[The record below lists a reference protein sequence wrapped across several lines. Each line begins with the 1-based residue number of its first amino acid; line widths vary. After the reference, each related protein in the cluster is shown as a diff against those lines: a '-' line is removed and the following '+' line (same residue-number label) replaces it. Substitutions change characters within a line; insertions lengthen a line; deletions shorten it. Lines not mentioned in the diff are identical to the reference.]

1 MHGTIDVAEETF
13 ALDDDQEKFIQ
24 FICFLATLKFKLHHI
39 YSNTELGNHRKQ
51 NQCKYICNILF
62 LFLQYCEPRFLY
74 YPLRALAEFLSQ
86 EQTEKALSKR
96 LNSENLLQY
105 KMGKDVVIEEM
116 LIDFSKMSL
125 GKISSMHK
133 SSKNMKE
140 ALRETA
146 AFAYLYDDIE
156 RFLGDAMQRVGDDNK
171 VECGILCLRMI
182 SELLKTRQALYR
194 QKTGKT
200 GPDHEFSGVDDA
212 GLSLYVNALVNVEK
226 LLAVGSLTEQDKEVY
241 YSEVKNLIKIIK
253 WN

>member
-1 MHGTIDVAEETF
+1 M
-13 ALDDDQEKFIQ
+13 
-24 FICFLATLKFKLHHI
+24 
-39 YSNTELGNHRKQ
+39 
-51 NQCKYICNILF
+51 
-62 LFLQYCEPRFLY
+62 Y

-194 QKTGKT
+194 
-200 GPDHEFSGVDDA
+200 
-212 GLSLYVNALVNVEK
+212 
-226 LLAVGSLTEQDKEVY
+226 
-241 YSEVKNLIKIIK
+241 
-253 WN
+253 